1 MKERRKEGE
10 EVIRKDVE
18 GVSIFFTSTK
28 GFMCIHLLLFIIIN
42 YY

>member
-28 GFMCIHLLLFIIIN
+28 DLSVFI
-42 YY
+42 YYC